1 MSSRQVQHSEKSF
14 PRDVNIRVIRSRV
27 VLTAVT
33 MGREI
38 QSYRESLVQSLQ
50 QLQHL
55 VFVQRKMIIQTC
67 LHRRETRTVV
77 NKEGWSSQDLG
88 VSMFSV

>member
-67 LHRRETRTVV
+67 LHRRKTRTVV
-77 NKEGWSSQDLG
+77 NNEGWSSQDLG